1 MSNSPTTRGLTSTQW
16 LICIIASIG
25 FAFDIYELL
34 MLPLIIKPAMAAL
47 SAPLVDELVKGGMAR
62 PDAMALWLPGGT
74 QYVKWARVLFFVPA
88 LAGGVFGLLGGYLT
102 DLLGRRRVLT
112 FSILLYA
119 GAALA
124 AGYSTSLPQLLF
136 FRCLVFIGVC
146 VEFVAAVAWLA
157 ELFREPERREK
168 VLGYTQAF
176 SSIGGV
182 LVAAANIAAAKWAL
196 SLPAIHGGHEAW
208 RYTLISGVIPALPLI
223 LIRPFLPESPEWQR
237 KREAGQLKRPSIAE
251 LFSPA
256 LARTTV
262 VTTLVFAASYGIAFG
277 AIQQLPQILGAQA
290 LGTPAERGHKEIIA
304 TAKASVGKAVADAK
318 AAGKPELT
326 APQKRQTGAN
336 ASDAAVAKVSSA
348 QEMGGLLGRVVFAV
362 LAGLIVSRRTLLR
375 IFQIPALLF
384 VPFFFWWI
392 SGNLQGDTLT
402 WIKIGIFVT
411 GFFAVAQFSFWG
423 NYIPLVFPLHL
434 RGTGES
440 FAANIGG
447 RVIGTA
453 AAWITI
459 TLSESNP
466 PSPGR
471 IAVMAAIVA
480 GVYTLIGAVLTH
492 WLPEP
497 KHELDAEGEV
507 EPAPVAVPDSTAK
520 A

>member
-1 MSNSPTTRGLTSTQW
+1 MSSSPGLSRTQW
-16 LICIIASIG
+16 LICVIASIG

-47 SAPLVDELVKGGMAR
+47 SAPLVEAMVAGGMPR
-62 PDAMALWLPGGT
+62 PEAMAKWLPGGEM
-74 QYVKWARVLFFVPA
+74 YVHWARILFFVPA

-119 GAALA
+119 GAACA
-124 AGYSTSLPQLLF
+124 AGFATSLPQLLF

-157 ELFREPERREK
+157 ELFKDAQQREK

-176 SSIGGV
+176 SSLGGI
-182 LVAAANIAAAKWAL
+182 LVALANLAAAKWAL

-223 LIRPFLPESPEWQR
+223 LIRPFLPESPEWQK
-237 KREAGQLKRPSIAE
+237 KRESGQLKRPSIAE
-251 LFSPA
+251 LFSPE
-256 LARTTV
+256 LIRTTI
-262 VTTLVFAASYGIAFG
+262 VTTLVFAASYGLAFG
-277 AIQQLPQILGAQA
+277 AIQQLPQIIGAA
-290 LGTPAERGHKEIIA
+290 GIGTPTERGHKEIIA
-304 TAKASVGKAVADAK
+304 TAKAAVGKAATEAK

-326 APQKRQTGAN
+326 PAQKRQIGAN
-336 ASDAAVAKVSSA
+336 ASDEAVAKVSSA
-348 QEMGGLLGRVVFAV
+348 QELGGLVGRVIFAV
-362 LAGLIVSRRTLLR
+362 LATMIVSRRTLLR

-392 SGNLQGDTLT
+392 SGNLGTDSLWTV
-402 WIKIGIFVT
+402 KAGIFLAGLFV
-411 GFFAVAQFSFWG
+411 VAQFSFWG

-453 AAWITI
+453 AAWFTI

-466 PSPGR
+466 PSATK
-471 IAVMAAIVA
+471 IAVMGAIVA
-480 GVYTLIGAVLTH
+480 GVYALLGAVLTH

-497 KHELDAEGEV
+497 KETEH
-507 EPAPVAVPDSTAK
+507 
-520 A
+520 